1 MASGSAVRLVLT
13 GVGVWS
19 SALTAAA
26 QNPGVPGVDH
36 PTPWHLIEPVNY
48 TPKEEAAQR
57 AGGDQ
62 PDGKAG
68 AVQTTDAA
76 PQPETGRT
84 EGRVLNCTLPP
95 PAWKVSFEPRLWWT
109 SPSGE
114 LKLPAASGTG
124 PGAFADSG
132 DTVEVGQLNLD
143 TPRLAPSGEVHIAAE
158 RWRFAFSGAA
168 YSLDRDNTP
177 ADSAFRI
184 GAVELSPGE
193 PMAVR
198 FEYST
203 FEVNAG
209 YEAFSW
215 DFAAACAK
223 PENAIDVTMR
233 LIALGGVR
241 LHDVSFEVSSLAD
254 GTSTGT
260 DQLFIEPL
268 GGVRAEFDIFQ
279 DFSFDLQVTGGAWI
293 ESDRSVYSVDMVV
306 AFRWRPTPRVGLEF
320 GWRQMLYSLSD
331 GEDASEFEYV
341 GGMAGVFTGVVVRF

>member
-1 MASGSAVRLVLT
+1 MASGRTVRAVLAAA
-13 GVGVWS
+13 VGGC
-19 SALTAAA
+19 AGATAAA
-26 QNPGVPGVDH
+26 QEKGVPGVEH
-36 PTPWHLIEPVNY
+36 PMPWHLIEPVNY

-57 AGGDQ
+57 AG
-62 PDGKAG
+62 
-68 AVQTTDAA
+68 AA
-76 PQPETGRT
+76 QPEGREAAAVEQPPKT
-84 EGRVLNCTLPP
+84 EQSEKPMLDCTLPP

-124 PGAFADSG
+124 PGAFTDSG
-132 DTVEVGQLNLD
+132 DSVEVGQLNLD

-158 RWRFAFSGAA
+158 KWRFAFSGAA

-184 GAVELSPGE
+184 GAVEFSPGE

-209 YEAFSW
+209 YEVFSW
-215 DFAAACAK
+215 DFAAACAE
-223 PENAIDVTMR
+223 PQNAIDVAMR

-241 LHDVSFEVSSLAD
+241 LHDVSFEVSSMAD
-254 GTSTGT
+254 GASTGT

-268 GGVRAEFDIFQ
+268 GGVRAEFDIYQ

-293 ESDRSVYSVDMVV
+293 ESDRSVYSLDMVV
-306 AFRWRPTPRVGLEF
+306 AFRWRPTPRVALEF

-331 GEDASEFEYV
+331 GEDAHEFEYV